1 MEEWLRKEYAAH
13 VGEIFLKSYEGIYAF
28 ETIGQFFFHAKVM
41 MFSDH
46 LFTIDQVYEEDL
58 KKEMKKSFL
67 STVELNM
74 KEEAVN
80 EMIEYHL
87 KEIKEEPFTAFILLG
102 MEQEKNKQK
111 WKKQRM
117 KRVLK

>member
-13 VGEIFLKSYEGIYAF
+13 VGEIFLNSYEGIYAF

-46 LFTIDQVYEEDL
+46 LFTIDQIYEEDL
-58 KKEMKKSFL
+58 KKEMKNSFL
-67 STVELNM
+67 SSIQLSM
-74 KEEAVN
+74 EEKAVN
-80 EMIEYHL
+80 EIIEHHL
-87 KEIKEEPFTAFILLG
+87 NVIKEEPFTAFILLG

-117 KRVLK
+117 KRVLR